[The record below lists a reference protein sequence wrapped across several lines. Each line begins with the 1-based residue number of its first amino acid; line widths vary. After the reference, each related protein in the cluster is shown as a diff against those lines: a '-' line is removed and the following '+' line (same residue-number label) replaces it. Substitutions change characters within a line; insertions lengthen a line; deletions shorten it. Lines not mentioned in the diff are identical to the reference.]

1 MPQLSATV
9 VRALALYLIN
19 SELNVQE
26 QIETILVQE
35 Y

>member
-1 MPQLSATV
+1 MPQLSVTV